1 MKQNDLSNLIEL
13 LEQVVTIIQ
22 QTESVFLWTKDL
34 TDEEIIREL
43 TTHIQ
48 RLHANDITNIDE
60 LKILF
65 APTGILQDLALD
77 SGWGK
82 AFLVI
87 SSQADELFER
97 L

>member
-1 MKQNDLSNLIEL
+1 MKQNELTNLIKL

-22 QTESVFLWTKDL
+22 STESVFLWTKDL
-34 TDEEIIREL
+34 TEEEIIREL

-48 RLHANDITNIDE
+48 RLHANDITNIEE

-82 AFLVI
+82 TFLVI
-87 SSQADELFER
+87 SSKADELFER